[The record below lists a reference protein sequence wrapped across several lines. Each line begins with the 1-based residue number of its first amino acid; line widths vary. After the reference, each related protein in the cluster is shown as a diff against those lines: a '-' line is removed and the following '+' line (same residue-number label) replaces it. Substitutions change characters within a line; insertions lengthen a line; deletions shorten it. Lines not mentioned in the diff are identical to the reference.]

1 VSTDS
6 AGDPSDSAAIDALTA
21 QGGPEWAEGRRP
33 PQLPPRC
40 GRSGRWQGGAL
51 AEGEL
56 QLLAAPGLA
65 DTLQFAGYVP
75 LLRQRGI
82 PTWLC
87 APRELHGLL
96 QASAIE
102 GPPLSP
108 EDGELQGQ
116 GPWLP
121 LLSLPGLLGVS
132 DAPPNASVPCLRATP
147 ERIDHWHQRL
157 AAEPRPLIG
166 LGWQGNPLAEVTGGT
181 FLSLQRGAEAE
192 QLVTCRFR
200 HRFAGRQD
208 EVDATGDLLDSAALA
223 HLAGGLGQP
232 TWLLVQHEPDRRWGL
247 VGEDSVWYPSL
258 RLFRQRQPGD
268 WGEVIKRLAAALA
281 GAALTNVRQELTAL
295 RRTLAGLKLAID
307 PELVEALR
315 QTNERLWRIED
326 DIREQERRQDFGA
339 RFVQLARSVYQ
350 DNDRRSALKRRINIT
365 YGSALIEEKSYA
377 AD

>member
-1 VSTDS
+1 
-6 AGDPSDSAAIDALTA
+6 
-21 QGGPEWAEGRRP
+21 
-33 PQLPPRC
+33 
-40 GRSGRWQGGAL
+40 
-51 AEGEL
+51 
-56 QLLAAPGLA
+56 
-65 DTLQFAGYVP
+65 
-75 LLRQRGI
+75 
-82 PTWLC
+82 
-87 APRELHGLL
+87 
-96 QASAIE
+96 
-102 GPPLSP
+102 
-108 EDGELQGQ
+108 
-116 GPWLP
+116 
-121 LLSLPGLLGVS
+121 
-132 DAPPNASVPCLRATP
+132 
-147 ERIDHWHQRL
+147 
-157 AAEPRPLIG
+157 
-166 LGWQGNPLAEVTGGT
+166 
-181 FLSLQRGAEAE
+181 
-192 QLVTCRFR
+192 
-200 HRFAGRQD
+200 
-208 EVDATGDLLDSAALA
+208 
-223 HLAGGLGQP
+223 
-232 TWLLVQHEPDRRWGL
+232 